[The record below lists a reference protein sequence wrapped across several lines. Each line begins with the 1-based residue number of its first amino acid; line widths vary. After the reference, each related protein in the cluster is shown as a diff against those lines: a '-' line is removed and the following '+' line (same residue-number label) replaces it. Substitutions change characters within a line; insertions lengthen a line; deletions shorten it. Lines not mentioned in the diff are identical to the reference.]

1 MSRSSR
7 LEIGTNQS
15 QYPGW
20 NRPSSEFVIAPGGS
34 WFNRYSKRRREE
46 RACKSRLVL
55 LLLAVTCASGLS
67 PVLLLPLLGQHKKKR
82 DLSVYQLTIRST
94 AKCGAL
100 SSFMTD
106 DISKSPLTSEEFTS
120 TTAERSSE
128 VEVNVHP

>member
-46 RACKSRLVL
+46 KEKEKRREKKRAREREREREEEREGLQKSTGLVVA
-55 LLLAVTCASGLS
+55 AVTCASGLS
-67 PVLLLPLLGQHKKKR
+67 SVLLLPLLGQHKKKR
-82 DLSVYQLTIRST
+82 DLKECVST
-94 AKCGAL
+94 YNSINCE
-100 SSFMTD
+100 
-106 DISKSPLTSEEFTS
+106 KSAAP
-120 TTAERSSE
+120 
-128 VEVNVHP
+128 